1 MGAYMIHRA
10 GDSVG
15 VATEDLDPGSSAT
28 GRYRDEADGDT
39 APAVEVVDAV
49 PLGHKIALTDLAE
62 GDKVIEYG
70 VEIGVATTA
79 VTVGQHVHTH
89 NLKGQRWA

>member
-1 MGAYMIHRA
+1 MIHRA

-15 VATEDLDPGSSAT
+15 VATEDLEPGSSAS
-28 GRYRDEADGDT
+28 GRFRDESDGDA
-39 APAVEVVDAV
+39 APAVQVVDPV
-49 PLGHKIALTDLAE
+49 PLGHKLALADLAE

>member
-1 MGAYMIHRA
+1 MIHRA

-15 VATEDLDPGSSAT
+15 VATEDLEPGSSAT
-28 GRYRDEADGDT
+28 GRYRDEADGDS

-49 PLGHKIALTDLAE
+49 PLGHKIALTELVE

-70 VEIGVATTA
+70 VEIGVATKA